1 MLASLRA
8 KAPLAV
14 KSQKHTT
21 RSRKGFVSAAF
32 YRKTR
37 TLKTEAR
44 GTRGSLSREA
54 QSGDEPARAEKI
66 AVFCSEEIRY
76 RRMET
81 TRATG
86 VSFSVEQRST
96 G

>member
-1 MLASLRA
+1 
-8 KAPLAV
+8 V
-14 KSQKHTT
+14 
-21 RSRKGFVSAAF
+21 AF

-54 QSGDEPARAEKI
+54 QSGDEPAHAEKI
-66 AVFCSEEIRY
+66 AVCSEEIRY

>member
-21 RSRKGFVSAAF
+21 RSRKGLVSAAL

-44 GTRGSLSREA
+44 GTHGSLSREA
-54 QSGDEPARAEKI
+54 QNGDEPAHAEKI
-66 AVFCSEEIRY
+66 AVFCDEEIRY

-81 TRATG
+81 TKATG

-96 G
+96 R